1 MNAIQTKTMFR
12 ILLTACAFVLIP
24 AVSAVAND
32 AASVTYL
39 KGKAY
44 ISSARN
50 GPWQPL
56 VIGAKVTANHFIKT
70 GTSGLI
76 ELTLPDRSVV
86 RLAPNTFF
94 KIDQSFFPP
103 KLSRRFSARLLLGK
117 MWAKVTHRLG
127 KPRGTFDTHTPT
139 MVAGVR
145 GTVYDLRTAGDKS
158 TDIRVYE
165 GKVAVGPPLIA
176 KDAPKEEVAWPKE
189 VSEQQWEEIILVKLQ
204 KLHIGSDGRPGR
216 PARFDPE
223 KEKDSWTE
231 WNLQRDKLQK

>member
-1 MNAIQTKTMFR
+1 MFR
-12 ILLTACAFVLIP
+12 IFLTACALVLIP
-24 AVSAVAND
+24 AGSAVAND

-76 ELTLPDRSVV
+76 ELTLPDRSIV
-86 RLAPNTFF
+86 RLAPDTLF

-103 KLSRRFSARLLLGK
+103 KLTRRFSARLFLGK

-145 GTVYDLRTAGDKS
+145 GTVYDLRTADDKS

-176 KDAPKEEVAWPKE
+176 KDGPKEEVAWPKE

-204 KLHIGSDGRPGR
+204 KLHIGPDGRPGR